1 MKQKINLILG
11 TILFICI
18 TQVQLQAQ
26 GGDKTEVAIA
36 FVIND
41 LNNEP
46 LTGMLTASIEITRS
60 GDFVQM
66 DNLFLGAG
74 SVRAT
79 ETLDMHVG
87 DSGTIMITYNPAE
100 EPRNVHLN
108 TAIVDS
114 IEFISKTIHFTL
126 PENKELLFKISFAS
140 KELEV
145 ISSTK
150 TGASKAV
157 TNSTEVS
164 SSMKAY
170 AELEA
175 SAWIVTAKAGL
186 ETEDVESETNAITD
200 TEMKEDEKAIR
211 YSVKVATGALII
223 EQK

>member
-1 MKQKINLILG
+1 MKQRITLIIG
-11 TILFICI
+11 TILLIC
-18 TQVQLQAQ
+18 VSQLQAQ
-26 GGDKTEVAIA
+26 ENEKSEVAFA
-36 FVIND
+36 FTIND
-41 LNNEP
+41 LNDKP
-46 LTGMLTASIEITRS
+46 LTGMLTASIEVNRS
-60 GDFVQM
+60 GDTSYM
-66 DNLFLGAG
+66 SNLFLGSG
-74 SVRAT
+74 SVRGT
-79 ETLDMHVG
+79 ELLDMQAG

-100 EPRNVHLN
+100 EPRNIYAN
-108 TAIVDS
+108 TPIVDDIQFVS
-114 IEFISKTIHFTL
+114 NNIHFTL

-157 TNSTEVS
+157 TNSKEVS

-170 AELEA
+170 GELEA
-175 SAWIVTAKAGL
+175 SAWIVTAKAGI
-186 ETEDVESETNAITD
+186 ESEDAESETNAITD